1 MSPDIEELWLFS
13 KYGVP
18 IADFTCSE
26 LKTDKSIIGGL
37 VSAIKTFSQQLT
49 TKGLQS
55 LMLED
60 SKIVFFSALQGN
72 VIMIIR
78 TNSKAKDKRI
88 NKISIDIIR
97 LFEDLY
103 SINDIETWDGSTKF
117 FKEFRER
124 LCAFFNNL

>member
-1 MSPDIEELWLFS
+1 MSPDIEELWLFT

-26 LKTDKSIIGGL
+26 QSTDKSIIGGL
-37 VSAIKTFSQQLT
+37 VSAIKTFSQHLT

-72 VIMIIR
+72 VIMLIR
-78 TNSKAKDKRI
+78 TNSKAKDKRV
-88 NKISIDIIR
+88 NKIAIDILR

-103 SINDIETWDGSTKF
+103 DVNDIENWDGSTKF